1 MEISYSQNNT
11 QVKNSYLLSTKNAIR
26 EEVEEIIDYR
36 KLTKRP
42 VTRSVNSYV
51 REWRGHNKLY
61 KWNIARSHTKDVD
74 LNENNNIIEELLWL
88 ILGGI

>member
-1 MEISYSQNNT
+1 MEINYSQNNT

-26 EEVEEIIDYR
+26 EEVEEIVDYR
-36 KLTKRP
+36 KMTKRP
-42 VTRSVNSYV
+42 VTRSINSYV
-51 REWRGHNKLY
+51 REWRGHNRLY
-61 KWNIARSHTKDVD
+61 NWGLFRNHTRDVD